1 MTTSAAS
8 WLRLH
13 TQSYSRRPWARPV
26 PLALVTSLVLAA
38 IWAVAL
44 PHVPDLSAQLARAEL
59 AGTEGLVPFWT
70 SWYAGTSTLG
80 YSVFAPL
87 LVAILGP
94 QVVGI
99 VSAVVTAVA
108 GAMLLRDTRRPRL
121 GAVLLAMLAVLD
133 VCLGRLTFAA
143 GVAAGMAAVALVT
156 RARWRSAVL
165 LSGLCGLTSPL
176 AGAFLALAYVSA
188 GAAGTAPLSRR
199 RWAWLLVAT
208 VAPVAVLELM
218 FPQGGF
224 EPLSIGTA
232 LGGLLVCVLVG
243 ALSPHRSLRVGA
255 LLTSLLILSAWL
267 VPNAIGGNAARLPE
281 IVGLPVLL
289 ATAARPGWRLARMR
303 GTRGLRYV
311 AAVLA
316 AVPIV
321 LPVSE
326 LAVGLAAANS
336 PGAQETYWQP
346 LLTRLSTAPGAAQH
360 RVEVVATAGH
370 WEVQY
375 LSSRVVL
382 ARGWERQ
389 TDEGRN
395 PLFYGRAPL
404 TDATYRAWLD
414 SLSVAYVAVP
424 DGQLDFGARQ
434 ENALIAAAPSYLSLV
449 WSNAHWRLFAV
460 DHPASMVLGPGRLT
474 SMSPAVMTVNV
485 TSTRPVVIRLRWS
498 PFLTYLGPPGCL
510 SAAGDWTSLRLLAP
524 GQVKLQVRWRPTSAQ
539 VDELCPPSRP

>member
-1 MTTSAAS
+1 
-8 WLRLH
+8 
-13 TQSYSRRPWARPV
+13 
-26 PLALVTSLVLAA
+26 
-38 IWAVAL
+38 
-44 PHVPDLSAQLARAEL
+44 VPDLSAQLARAEL

-255 LLTSLLILSAWL
+255 LLTSLLTTQS
-267 VPNAIGGNAARLPE
+267 PQT
-281 IVGLPVLL
+281 LL
-289 ATAARPGWRLARMR
+289 AC
-303 GTRGLRYV
+303 
-311 AAVLA
+311 
-316 AVPIV
+316 
-321 LPVSE
+321 S
-326 LAVGLAAANS
+326 
-336 PGAQETYWQP
+336 
-346 LLTRLSTAPGAAQH
+346 
-360 RVEVVATAGH
+360 
-370 WEVQY
+370 
-375 LSSRVVL
+375 SSR
-382 ARGWERQ
+382 
-389 TDEGRN
+389 
-395 PLFYGRAPL
+395 
-404 TDATYRAWLD
+404 
-414 SLSVAYVAVP
+414 
-424 DGQLDFGARQ
+424 
-434 ENALIAAAPSYLSLV
+434 
-449 WSNAHWRLFAV
+449 
-460 DHPASMVLGPGRLT
+460 PANRRS
-474 SMSPAVMTVNV
+474 
-485 TSTRPVVIRLRWS
+485 
-498 PFLTYLGPPGCL
+498 
-510 SAAGDWTSLRLLAP
+510 
-524 GQVKLQVRWRPTSAQ
+524 Q
-539 VDELCPPSRP
+539 